1 VNALTLIEAIYDYL
15 DRAPTAV
22 VLLDEQRRV
31 IYANA
36 RAAGLQQRRD
46 GIRLSQAGL
55 GLSRTPDHAK
65 LQVLIER
72 ALVSRSIPGS
82 MSAGRAP
89 GKRAYVLFVHPL
101 PQRRQLP
108 GTVRPAVCVVI
119 ADPDATR
126 GVRSGEL
133 RTIFGLT
140 DAEARLVARLAS
152 GNDLRSTARELG
164 VTYGTARA
172 RLAEIFQKTDT
183 RRQGELINLVLTT
196 LELR

>member
-1 VNALTLIEAIYDYL
+1 MTLIEAIYDYL
-15 DRAPTAV
+15 DRTSTAV

-31 IYANA
+31 LYANA
-36 RAAGLQQRRD
+36 RAASLQRRND

-55 GLSRTPDHAK
+55 GLGRAPDHVK
-65 LQVLIER
+65 LQALVER
-72 ALVSRSIPGS
+72 ALVSRSITGS

-89 GKRAYVLFVHPL
+89 GKRPYVLFVHSL
-101 PQRRQLP
+101 PPRRQLP

-119 ADPDATR
+119 ADPDTKR
-126 GVRSGEL
+126 GVRSGDL
-133 RTIFGLT
+133 RTIFDLT
-140 DAEARLVARLAS
+140 AAEARLLARLAS
-152 GNDLRSTARELG
+152 GKDLKSTARELG

-196 LELR
+196 LEIR

>member
-1 VNALTLIEAIYDYL
+1 MDALTLIEAMYDYL
-15 DRAPTAV
+15 DRTQTAV

-36 RAAGLQQRRD
+36 RAAGLQQRKD
-46 GIRLSQAGL
+46 GIRLTQSGI
-55 GLSRTPDHAK
+55 GLSRAPDHAK
-65 LQVLIER
+65 LQALVER
-72 ALVSRSIPGS
+72 ALASRSIIGS

-89 GKRAYVLFVHPL
+89 GKRPYVLFVHPL
-101 PQRRQLP
+101 PDRRQPP

-119 ADPDATR
+119 ADPDSKR
-126 GVRSGEL
+126 GVRPGDL

-140 DAEARLVARLAS
+140 DAEARLLTRLAS
-152 GNDLRSTARELG
+152 GKDLKLAAREIG